1 MTVDQREMTYGEKA
15 VGLTFNPSG
24 DPVVNDMKRDYAK
37 IIDELN
43 NLRDASSNE
52 EQRRLFS
59 VAITEAQSAQM
70 WAVKARTWKL
80 E

>member
-1 MTVDQREMTYGEKA
+1 MDQREMTYGEKA